1 LGVKPP
7 NSKFMNKKQIQ
18 ELFDNAL
25 EAGRNRDYRLAIE
38 LLQEVL
44 VQSDQ
49 FPAALLYLGRA
60 YHAAGD
66 FNRAIQALQFYLKLE
81 PESAQGHFFLGRA
94 YFTLGLFG
102 HAFRHLKV
110 TTTLDGSFVPALGL
124 LGLTL
129 LKRGHPQTAVSVF
142 ERALTLEPDNRRI
155 FTGYL
160 NALLTNGI
168 RLFRRHRYEEAR
180 DTLLFIRKHRPE
192 SLVAH
197 LYLASIYR
205 ELGDQELSLLHFQE
219 AGHLAPEDPVLH
231 LQKAILYLQ
240 QGNNPDAFEE
250 MAEAMNRLGGQKIST
265 QDVQSLLRLMTIV
278 LFQNHRHREAL
289 ESARRVLRI
298 SYRDG
303 DMHAIMAESF
313 SKLGEF
319 KKAKNHY
326 LRALNAD
333 RNRLEFNYGLAA
345 VLWGRGEYKELNSVL
360 ERILRLHPED
370 EYALYYRALSLPCLV
385 DDVGQTIPVLQEQ
398 IRRSGPD
405 PHLMNAL
412 GQEYLRADLPELA
425 EGWFKRTLKRTADSE
440 EALQRLIEVYTRL
453 DERGK
458 LLRAYADYLKAYP
471 EDLDSRKSY
480 ARQLYEQ
487 GNFAKACTQLEAILP
502 REPKNADFIIMLAHS
517 YRQNAK
523 YPEAILLYR
532 ELLLE
537 TPKDLDLVKPLV
549 FCMERS
555 GNRETVILLLE
566 KAIKL
571 FKEDVWLQQ
580 RLGSLYMAEG
590 QLEKASKTFRSIIG
604 LDPEDWQ
611 AYGSLGELYGKM
623 GNNQFAER
631 FRKRGEELKEASAQR
646 RAAADAES
654 PERLGKVRKTGSKKK

>member
-1 LGVKPP
+1 M
-7 NSKFMNKKQIQ
+7 SEKQIQ
-18 ELFDNAL
+18 ELFDSAL
-25 EAGRNRDYRLAIE
+25 EAGRHRDYRLAIE

-44 VQSDQ
+44 VRSDQ
-49 FPAALLYLGRA
+49 FPPALLYLGRA

-81 PESAQGHFFLGRA
+81 PGSAEGHFFLGRA

-102 HAFRHLKV
+102 HAFHHLKNS
-110 TTTLDGSFVPALGL
+110 TTLDGSFVPALGL

-129 LKRGHPQTAVSVF
+129 LKRGHPQTAISVF
-142 ERALTLEPDNRRI
+142 ERALTLDPENKQI

-168 RLFRRHRYEEAR
+168 RLFRREKYEEAR
-180 DTLLFIRKHRPE
+180 DTLLFIRKHRPD

-205 ELGDQELSLLHFQE
+205 ELGDRELSLLHFQE

-240 QGNNPDAFEE
+240 QGNNPAAFEE
-250 MAEAMNRLGGQKIST
+250 MTEAMERLGNQKIST
-265 QDVQSLLRLMTIV
+265 QDVQSLLRIMTIV
-278 LFQNHRHREAL
+278 LFQNQRHREAL
-289 ESARRVLRI
+289 ESARRALRI

-313 SKLGEF
+313 SKLGDL

-326 LRALNAD
+326 LRALDTD

-345 VLWGRGEYKELNSVL
+345 VLWEQGEYGELSSVL

-385 DDVGQTIPVLQEQ
+385 EDVRQTIPVLQEQ

-412 GQEYLRADLPELA
+412 GQEYLRAGLPDLA
-425 EGWFKRTLKRTADSE
+425 EGWFKRTLKRAADFE
-440 EALQRLIEVYTRL
+440 EALERLIEVYIRL
-453 DERGK
+453 EDKGK
-458 LLRAYADYLKAYP
+458 LLRAYAAYLKAYP
-471 EDLDSRKSY
+471 DNLELRKSY

-487 GNFAKACTQLEAILP
+487 GNFAKACTQLEMILP
-502 REPKNADFIIMLAHS
+502 WEPKNTHFRTMLAHS
-517 YRQNAK
+517 YRQSAK
-523 YPEAILLYR
+523 FPEAILLYR

-537 TPKDLDLVKPLV
+537 TPKELNLLKPMV
-549 FCMERS
+549 ICMERS

-580 RLGSLYMAEG
+580 RLGSLYMDSG
-590 QLEKASKTFRSIIG
+590 QLEKAAKTFRSVIG
-604 LDPEDWQ
+604 LEPGDWQ

-631 FRKRGEELKEASAQR
+631 FRKRSRELKDASQR
-646 RAAADAES
+646 RSDQAGTTGAS
-654 PERLGKVRKTGSKKK
+654 RGGKEKRTRGG

>member
-1 LGVKPP
+1 MSEKH
-7 NSKFMNKKQIQ
+7 IQ
-18 ELFDNAL
+18 ELFDSAL
-25 EAGRNRDYRLAIE
+25 EAGRNRDYQLAIE

-81 PESAQGHFFLGRA
+81 PDSAEGHFFLGRA
-94 YFTLGLFG
+94 YFTLGLLD
-102 HAFRHLKV
+102 HAFRHLKNS
-110 TTTLDGSFVPALGL
+110 TTLDESFVPALGL

-142 ERALTLEPDNRRI
+142 ERALTLEPDNQRI

-168 RLFRRHRYEEAR
+168 RLFRRNRFEEAR
-180 DTLLFIRKHRPE
+180 DILLFIRKHRPE

-205 ELGDQELSLLHFQE
+205 ELGDRELSLIHFEE
-219 AGHLAPEDPVLH
+219 AGHLAPDDPVLH

-240 QGNNPDAFEE
+240 QGNNPAAFEE
-250 MAEAMNRLGGQKIST
+250 MTEAMKRLGSQKIST
-265 QDVQSLLRLMTIV
+265 QDVQSLLRIMTIV
-278 LFQNHRHREAL
+278 LFQNQRHREAL

-313 SKLGEF
+313 SKLGEL

-326 LRALNAD
+326 LRALETD

-345 VLWGRGEYKELNSVL
+345 VLWEQEDYDELSSVL
-360 ERILRLHPED
+360 ERILRLNPED
-370 EYALYYRALSLPCLV
+370 EYAQYYKALSLPRLV
-385 DDVGQTIPVLQEQ
+385 DDVQQTIPALQEQ

-412 GQEYLRADLPELA
+412 GQEYLRADLPDLA
-425 EGWFKRTLKRTADSE
+425 EGWFKRTLKRSADSE
-440 EALQRLIEVYTRL
+440 QALEKLIEVYIRL
-453 DERGK
+453 EDGSK
-458 LLRAYADYLKAYP
+458 LLRAYAAYLKAYP
-471 EDLDSRKSY
+471 ENLEFRKSY
-480 ARQLYEQ
+480 AQQLYDQ
-487 GNFAKACTQLEAILP
+487 GSFAKACTQLEMILP
-502 REPKNADFIIMLAHS
+502 REPKSTRFRIMLAHS
-517 YRQNAK
+517 YRQSAK

-532 ELLLE
+532 DLLLE

-549 FCMERS
+549 TCMEQS

-571 FKEDVWLQQ
+571 FKEDAWLQQ

-590 QLEKASKTFRSIIG
+590 QLEKAAKTFRSVIG
-604 LDPEDWQ
+604 LNPEDWQ
-611 AYGSLGELYGKM
+611 AYGSLGELYRKM

-631 FRKRGEELKEASAQR
+631 FRKRSKELKDAS
-646 RAAADAES
+646 
-654 PERLGKVRKTGSKKK
+654 T

>member
-1 LGVKPP
+1 MSEKH
-7 NSKFMNKKQIQ
+7 IQ
-18 ELFDNAL
+18 ELFDSAL
-25 EAGRNRDYRLAIE
+25 EAGRNRDYQLAIE

-81 PESAQGHFFLGRA
+81 PDSAEGHFFLGRA
-94 YFTLGLFG
+94 YFTLGLLD
-102 HAFRHLKV
+102 HAFRHLKNS
-110 TTTLDGSFVPALGL
+110 TTLDESFVPALGL

-142 ERALTLEPDNRRI
+142 ERALTLEPDNNRI

-168 RLFRRHRYEEAR
+168 RLFRRNRFEEAR
-180 DTLLFIRKHRPE
+180 DILLFIRKHRPE

-205 ELGDQELSLLHFQE
+205 ELGDRELSLIHFEE
-219 AGHLAPEDPVLH
+219 AGHLAPDDPVLH

-240 QGNNPDAFEE
+240 QGNNPAAFEE
-250 MAEAMNRLGGQKIST
+250 MTEAMKRLGSQKIST
-265 QDVQSLLRLMTIV
+265 QDVQSLLRIMTIV
-278 LFQNHRHREAL
+278 LFQNQRHREAL

-313 SKLGEF
+313 SKLGEL

-326 LRALNAD
+326 LRALETD

-345 VLWGRGEYKELNSVL
+345 VLWEQEDYDELSSVL
-360 ERILRLHPED
+360 ERILRLNPED
-370 EYALYYRALSLPCLV
+370 EYAQYYKALSLPRLV
-385 DDVGQTIPVLQEQ
+385 DDVQQTIPALQEQ

-412 GQEYLRADLPELA
+412 GQEYLRADLPDLA
-425 EGWFKRTLKRTADSE
+425 EGWFKRTLKRSADSE
-440 EALQRLIEVYTRL
+440 QALEKLIEVYIRL
-453 DERGK
+453 EDGSK
-458 LLRAYADYLKAYP
+458 LLRACAAYLKAYP
-471 EDLDSRKSY
+471 ENLEFRKSY
-480 ARQLYEQ
+480 AQQLYDQ
-487 GNFAKACTQLEAILP
+487 GSFAKACTQLEMILP
-502 REPKNADFIIMLAHS
+502 REPKSTRFRIMLAHS
-517 YRQNAK
+517 YRQSAK

-532 ELLLE
+532 DLLLE

-549 FCMERS
+549 TCMEQS

-571 FKEDVWLQQ
+571 FKEDAWLQQ

-590 QLEKASKTFRSIIG
+590 QLEKAAKTFRSVIG
-604 LDPEDWQ
+604 LNPEDWQ
-611 AYGSLGELYGKM
+611 AYGSLGELYRKM

-631 FRKRGEELKEASAQR
+631 FRKRSKELKDAS
-646 RAAADAES
+646 
-654 PERLGKVRKTGSKKK
+654 T

>member
-1 LGVKPP
+1 MSEKH
-7 NSKFMNKKQIQ
+7 IQ
-18 ELFDNAL
+18 ELFGRAL
-25 EAGRNRDYRLAIE
+25 EAGRNRDYQLAIE

-81 PESAQGHFFLGRA
+81 PDSAEGHFFLGRA
-94 YFTLGLFG
+94 YFTLRLLG
-102 HAFRHLKV
+102 HAFRHLE
-110 TTTLDGSFVPALGL
+110 TSTTLDGSFVPALGL

-129 LKRGHPQTAVSVF
+129 LKRGRPQTAISVF
-142 ERALTLEPDNRRI
+142 ERALSLEPGNQRI

-168 RLFRRHRYEEAR
+168 RLFRRHHYEEAR
-180 DTLLFIRKHRPE
+180 DTLLFIRKHRPD

-205 ELGDQELSLLHFQE
+205 ELGDRELSLLHFEE
-219 AGHLAPEDPVLH
+219 AGHLAPDDPVLH

-240 QGNNPDAFEE
+240 QGNNPAAFEE
-250 MAEAMNRLGGQKIST
+250 MTEAMQRLGSQKIST
-265 QDVQSLLRLMTIV
+265 QDVQSLLRIMTIV
-278 LFQNHRHREAL
+278 LFQNQRHREAL

-313 SKLGEF
+313 SKLGEL

-326 LRALNAD
+326 LRALD
-333 RNRLEFNYGLAA
+333 TDKNRLEFNYGLAA
-345 VLWGRGEYKELNSVL
+345 VLWEQGDYEELSSVL
-360 ERILRLHPED
+360 DRILRLHPED

-385 DDVGQTIPVLQEQ
+385 DDVRQTISALQEQ

-425 EGWFKRTLKRTADSE
+425 EGWFKRTLKRAADFE
-440 EALQRLIEVYTRL
+440 QALAKLIEVYVRL
-453 DERGK
+453 EDKSK

-471 EDLDSRKSY
+471 HNLELRKSY
-480 ARQLYEQ
+480 AHQLYDQ
-487 GNFAKACTQLEAILP
+487 GIYAKACTQLEMILP
-502 REPKNADFIIMLAHS
+502 REPKNTDFRIMLAHS
-517 YRQNAK
+517 YRQTAK

-537 TPKDLDLVKPLV
+537 SPRELELVKPLV
-549 FCMERS
+549 ICMERS
-555 GNRETVILLLE
+555 GKRETVILLLE

-571 FKEDVWLQQ
+571 FKEDVWLQH

-590 QLEKASKTFRSIIG
+590 RLEKAAQTFRSVIG
-604 LDPEDWQ
+604 LAPQDWQ
-611 AYGSLGELYGKM
+611 AYGSLGELYRKM
-623 GNNQFAER
+623 GNNEFAER
-631 FRKRGEELKEASAQR
+631 FRKRSKELKD
-646 RAAADAES
+646 AA
-654 PERLGKVRKTGSKKK
+654 V

>member
-1 LGVKPP
+1 MSEKH
-7 NSKFMNKKQIQ
+7 IQ
-18 ELFDNAL
+18 ELFGRAL
-25 EAGRNRDYRLAIE
+25 EAGRNRDYQLAIE

-81 PESAQGHFFLGRA
+81 PDSAEGHFFLGRA
-94 YFTLGLFG
+94 YFTLGLLG
-102 HAFRHLKV
+102 HAFRHLE
-110 TTTLDGSFVPALGL
+110 TSTTLDGSFVPALGL

-129 LKRGHPQTAVSVF
+129 LKRGRPQTAISVF
-142 ERALTLEPDNRRI
+142 ERALSLEPGNQRI

-168 RLFRRHRYEEAR
+168 RLFRRHHYEEAR
-180 DTLLFIRKHRPE
+180 DTLLFIRKHRPD

-205 ELGDQELSLLHFQE
+205 ELGDRELSLLHFEE
-219 AGHLAPEDPVLH
+219 AGHLAPDDPVLH

-240 QGNNPDAFEE
+240 QGNNPAAFEE
-250 MAEAMNRLGGQKIST
+250 MTEAMQRLGSQKIST
-265 QDVQSLLRLMTIV
+265 QDVQSLLRIMTIV
-278 LFQNHRHREAL
+278 LFQNQRHREAL

-313 SKLGEF
+313 SKLGEL

-326 LRALNAD
+326 LRALD
-333 RNRLEFNYGLAA
+333 TDKNRLEFNYGLAA
-345 VLWGRGEYKELNSVL
+345 VLWEQGDYEELSSVL
-360 ERILRLHPED
+360 DRILRLHPED

-385 DDVGQTIPVLQEQ
+385 DDVRQTISALQEQ

-425 EGWFKRTLKRTADSE
+425 EGWFKRTLKRAADFE
-440 EALQRLIEVYTRL
+440 QALAKLIEVYVRL
-453 DERGK
+453 EDKSK

-471 EDLDSRKSY
+471 DNLELRKSY
-480 ARQLYEQ
+480 AHQLYDQ
-487 GNFAKACTQLEAILP
+487 GIYAKACTQLEMILP
-502 REPKNADFIIMLAHS
+502 REPKNTDFRIMLAHS
-517 YRQNAK
+517 YRQTAK

-537 TPKDLDLVKPLV
+537 SPKELDLVKPLV
-549 FCMERS
+549 ICMERS
-555 GNRETVILLLE
+555 GKRETVILLLE

-571 FKEDVWLQQ
+571 FKEDVWLQH

-590 QLEKASKTFRSIIG
+590 RLEKAAQTFRSVIG
-604 LDPEDWQ
+604 LDPQDWQ
-611 AYGSLGELYGKM
+611 AYGSLGELYRKM
-623 GNNQFAER
+623 GNNEFAER
-631 FRKRGEELKEASAQR
+631 FRKRSKELKD
-646 RAAADAES
+646 AA
-654 PERLGKVRKTGSKKK
+654 V

>member
-1 LGVKPP
+1 MSEKH
-7 NSKFMNKKQIQ
+7 IQ
-18 ELFDNAL
+18 ELFGRAL
-25 EAGRNRDYRLAIE
+25 EAGRNRDYQLAIE

-81 PESAQGHFFLGRA
+81 PDSAEGHFFLGRA
-94 YFTLGLFG
+94 YFTLGLLG
-102 HAFRHLKV
+102 HAFRHLE
-110 TTTLDGSFVPALGL
+110 TSTTLDGSFVPALGL

-129 LKRGHPQTAVSVF
+129 LKRGRPQTAISVF
-142 ERALTLEPDNRRI
+142 ERALSLEPGNQRI

-168 RLFRRHRYEEAR
+168 RLFRRHHYEEAR
-180 DTLLFIRKHRPE
+180 DTLLFIRKHRPD

-205 ELGDQELSLLHFQE
+205 ELGDRELSLLHFEE
-219 AGHLAPEDPVLH
+219 AGHLAPDDPVLH

-240 QGNNPDAFEE
+240 QGNNPAAFEE
-250 MAEAMNRLGGQKIST
+250 MTEAMQRLGSQKIST
-265 QDVQSLLRLMTIV
+265 QDVQSLLRIMTIV
-278 LFQNHRHREAL
+278 LFQNQRHREAL

-313 SKLGEF
+313 SKLGEL

-326 LRALNAD
+326 LRALD
-333 RNRLEFNYGLAA
+333 TDKNRLEFNYGLAA
-345 VLWGRGEYKELNSVL
+345 VLWEQGDYEELSSVL
-360 ERILRLHPED
+360 DRILRLHPED

-385 DDVGQTIPVLQEQ
+385 DDVRQTISALQEQ

-425 EGWFKRTLKRTADSE
+425 EGWFKRTLKRAADFE
-440 EALQRLIEVYTRL
+440 QALAKLIEVYVRL
-453 DERGK
+453 EDKSK

-471 EDLDSRKSY
+471 DNLELRKSY
-480 ARQLYEQ
+480 AHQLYDQ
-487 GNFAKACTQLEAILP
+487 GIYAKACTQLEMILP
-502 REPKNADFIIMLAHS
+502 QEPKNTDFRIMLAHS
-517 YRQNAK
+517 YRQTAK

-537 TPKDLDLVKPLV
+537 SPKELELVKPLV
-549 FCMERS
+549 ICMERS
-555 GNRETVILLLE
+555 GKRETVILLLE

-571 FKEDVWLQQ
+571 FKEDIWLQH

-590 QLEKASKTFRSIIG
+590 RLEKAAQTFRSVIG
-604 LDPEDWQ
+604 LAPQDWQ
-611 AYGSLGELYGKM
+611 AYGSLGELYRKM
-623 GNNQFAER
+623 GNNEFAER
-631 FRKRGEELKEASAQR
+631 FRKRSKELKD
-646 RAAADAES
+646 AA
-654 PERLGKVRKTGSKKK
+654 V

>member
-1 LGVKPP
+1 MSEKH
-7 NSKFMNKKQIQ
+7 IQ
-18 ELFDNAL
+18 ELFGRAL

-81 PESAQGHFFLGRA
+81 PDSAEGHFFLGRA
-94 YFTLGLFG
+94 YFTLGLLG
-102 HAFRHLKV
+102 HAFRHLE
-110 TTTLDGSFVPALGL
+110 TSTTLDGSFVPALGL

-129 LKRGHPQTAVSVF
+129 LKRGRPQTAISVF
-142 ERALTLEPDNRRI
+142 ERALSLEPGNQRI

-168 RLFRRHRYEEAR
+168 RLFRRHHYEEAR
-180 DTLLFIRKHRPE
+180 DTLLFIRKHRPD

-205 ELGDQELSLLHFQE
+205 ELGDRELSLLHFEE
-219 AGHLAPEDPVLH
+219 AGHLAPDDPVLH

-240 QGNNPDAFEE
+240 QGNNPAAFEE
-250 MAEAMNRLGGQKIST
+250 MTEAMQRLGSQKIST
-265 QDVQSLLRLMTIV
+265 QDVQSLLRIMTIV
-278 LFQNHRHREAL
+278 LFQNQRHREAL

-313 SKLGEF
+313 SKLGEL

-326 LRALNAD
+326 LRALD
-333 RNRLEFNYGLAA
+333 TDKNRLEFNYGLAA
-345 VLWGRGEYKELNSVL
+345 VLWEQGDYEELSSVL
-360 ERILRLHPED
+360 DRILRLHPED

-385 DDVGQTIPVLQEQ
+385 DDVRQTISALQEQ

-425 EGWFKRTLKRTADSE
+425 EGWFKRTLKRAADFE
-440 EALQRLIEVYTRL
+440 QALAKLIEVYVRL
-453 DERGK
+453 EDKSK

-471 EDLDSRKSY
+471 HNLELRKSY
-480 ARQLYEQ
+480 AHQLYDQ
-487 GNFAKACTQLEAILP
+487 GIYAKACTQLEMILP
-502 REPKNADFIIMLAHS
+502 REPKNTDFRIMLAHS
-517 YRQNAK
+517 YRQTAK

-537 TPKDLDLVKPLV
+537 SPRELELVKPLV
-549 FCMERS
+549 ICMERS
-555 GNRETVILLLE
+555 GKRETVILLLE

-571 FKEDVWLQQ
+571 FKEDVWLQH

-590 QLEKASKTFRSIIG
+590 RLEKAAQTFRSVIG
-604 LDPEDWQ
+604 LAPQDWQ
-611 AYGSLGELYGKM
+611 AYGSLGELYRKM
-623 GNNQFAER
+623 GNNEFAER
-631 FRKRGEELKEASAQR
+631 FRKRSKELKD
-646 RAAADAES
+646 AA
-654 PERLGKVRKTGSKKK
+654 V

>member
-1 LGVKPP
+1 M
-7 NSKFMNKKQIQ
+7 SEKQIQ
-18 ELFDNAL
+18 ELFDRAL
-25 EAGRNRDYRLAIE
+25 EAGRNRDYQLAIE

-44 VQSDQ
+44 VQSDR

-60 YHAAGD
+60 YHASGD

-81 PESAQGHFFLGRA
+81 PNSSEGHFFLGRA
-94 YFTLGLFG
+94 YFTLGLLS
-102 HAFRHLKV
+102 HAFRHLRNS
-110 TTTLDGSFVPALGL
+110 TELDDSFVPALGL

-142 ERALTLEPDNRRI
+142 ERALTLEPDNQRI

-160 NALLTNGI
+160 NALLTDGI
-168 RLFRRHRYEEAR
+168 RLFRRKRFEEAR
-180 DTLLFIRKHRPE
+180 DILLFIRKHRPE

-205 ELGDQELSLLHFQE
+205 ELGERELSLVHFEE

-231 LQKAILYLQ
+231 LQKAILHLQ
-240 QGNNPDAFEE
+240 QGNNPAAYEE
-250 MAEAMNRLGGQKIST
+250 MTEAMRRLGKQKIST
-265 QDVQSLLRLMTIV
+265 RDVQSLLRIMTIV

-313 SKLGEF
+313 SKLGEL

-326 LRALNAD
+326 LRALEAD

-345 VLWGRGEYKELNSVL
+345 VLWEQENYDELSSVL
-360 ERILRLHPED
+360 DRILRRHPED
-370 EYALYYRALSLPCLV
+370 EYALYYKALSLPCLV
-385 DDVGQTIPVLQEQ
+385 DDVRRTIPVLQEQ

-412 GQEYLRADLPELA
+412 GQEYLRADLPDLA
-425 EGWFKRTLKRTADSE
+425 EGWFKRTLKRTAESE
-440 EALQRLIEVYTRL
+440 LALEKLIEVYSRL
-453 DERGK
+453 EDSSR
-458 LLRAYADYLKAYP
+458 LLRAYAAYLKVYP
-471 EDLDSRKSY
+471 DNLELRKSY
-480 ARQLYEQ
+480 ADQLYER
-487 GNFAKACTQLEAILP
+487 GNYAKACTQLEMILP
-502 REPKNADFIIMLAHS
+502 REPKSRRFRTMLAHS
-517 YRQNAK
+517 YRQSEK

-537 TPKDLDLVKPLV
+537 TPRDLDLVRSLV
-549 FCMERS
+549 TCMERS

-566 KAIKL
+566 KAVKL
-571 FKEDVWLQQ
+571 FRQDSWLQQ
-580 RLGSLYMAEG
+580 RLGSLYMAAG
-590 QLEKASKTFRSIIG
+590 QLEKAAKIFRSIIG
-604 LDPEDWQ
+604 LTPDDWQ
-611 AYGSLGELYGKM
+611 AYDSLGKLYGKM

-631 FRKRGEELKEASAQR
+631 FRKRSKELKAASER
-646 RAAADAES
+646 RSAPAGVTETVKG
-654 PERLGKVRKTGSKKK
+654 GKKNS

>member
-1 LGVKPP
+1 MSEKH
-7 NSKFMNKKQIQ
+7 IQ
-18 ELFDNAL
+18 ELFGRAL
-25 EAGRNRDYRLAIE
+25 EAGRNRDYQLAIE

-81 PESAQGHFFLGRA
+81 PDSAEGHFFLGRA
-94 YFTLGLFG
+94 YFTLGLLG
-102 HAFRHLKV
+102 HAFRHLE
-110 TTTLDGSFVPALGL
+110 TSTTLDGSFVPALGL

-129 LKRGHPQTAVSVF
+129 LKRGRPQTAISVF
-142 ERALTLEPDNRRI
+142 ERALSLEPGNQRI

-168 RLFRRHRYEEAR
+168 RLFRRHHYEEAR
-180 DTLLFIRKHRPE
+180 DTLLFIRKHRPD

-205 ELGDQELSLLHFQE
+205 ELGDRELSLLHFEE
-219 AGHLAPEDPVLH
+219 AGHLAPDDPVLH

-240 QGNNPDAFEE
+240 QGNNPAAFEE
-250 MAEAMNRLGGQKIST
+250 MTEAMQRLGSQKIST
-265 QDVQSLLRLMTIV
+265 QDVQSLLRIMTIV
-278 LFQNHRHREAL
+278 LFQNQRHREAL

-313 SKLGEF
+313 SKLGEL

-326 LRALNAD
+326 LRALD
-333 RNRLEFNYGLAA
+333 TDKNRLEFNYGLAA
-345 VLWGRGEYKELNSVL
+345 VLWEQGDYEELSSVL
-360 ERILRLHPED
+360 DRILRLHPED

-385 DDVGQTIPVLQEQ
+385 DDVRQTISALQEQ

-425 EGWFKRTLKRTADSE
+425 EGWFKRTLKRAADFE
-440 EALQRLIEVYTRL
+440 QALAKLIEVYVRL
-453 DERGK
+453 EDKSK

-471 EDLDSRKSY
+471 DNLELRKSY
-480 ARQLYEQ
+480 AHQLYDQ
-487 GNFAKACTQLEAILP
+487 GIYAKACTQLEMILP
-502 REPKNADFIIMLAHS
+502 REPKNTDFRIMLAHS
-517 YRQNAK
+517 YRQTAK

-537 TPKDLDLVKPLV
+537 SPKELDLVKPLV
-549 FCMERS
+549 ICMERS
-555 GNRETVILLLE
+555 GKRETVILLLE

-571 FKEDVWLQQ
+571 FKEDVWLQH

-590 QLEKASKTFRSIIG
+590 RLENAAQTFRSVIG
-604 LDPEDWQ
+604 LDPQDWQ
-611 AYGSLGELYGKM
+611 AYGSLGELYRKM
-623 GNNQFAER
+623 GNNEFAER
-631 FRKRGEELKEASAQR
+631 FRKRSKELKD
-646 RAAADAES
+646 AA
-654 PERLGKVRKTGSKKK
+654 V

>member
-1 LGVKPP
+1 MSEKH
-7 NSKFMNKKQIQ
+7 IQ
-18 ELFDNAL
+18 ELFGRAL
-25 EAGRNRDYRLAIE
+25 EAGRNRDYQLAIE

-81 PESAQGHFFLGRA
+81 PGSAEGHFFLGRA
-94 YFTLGLFG
+94 YFTLGLLG
-102 HAFRHLKV
+102 HAFRHLE
-110 TTTLDGSFVPALGL
+110 TSTTLDGSFVPALGL

-129 LKRGHPQTAVSVF
+129 LKRGRPQTAISVF
-142 ERALTLEPDNRRI
+142 ERALSLEPGNQRI

-168 RLFRRHRYEEAR
+168 RLFRRHHYEEAR
-180 DTLLFIRKHRPE
+180 DTLLFIRKHRPD

-205 ELGDQELSLLHFQE
+205 ELGDRELSLLHFEE
-219 AGHLAPEDPVLH
+219 AGHLAPDDPVLH

-240 QGNNPDAFEE
+240 QGNNPAAFEE
-250 MAEAMNRLGGQKIST
+250 MTEAMQRLGSQKIST
-265 QDVQSLLRLMTIV
+265 QDVQSLLRIMTIV
-278 LFQNHRHREAL
+278 LFQNQRHREAL

-313 SKLGEF
+313 SKLGEL

-326 LRALNAD
+326 LRALD
-333 RNRLEFNYGLAA
+333 TDKNRLEFNYGLAA
-345 VLWGRGEYKELNSVL
+345 VLWEQGDYEELSSVL
-360 ERILRLHPED
+360 DRILRLHPED

-385 DDVGQTIPVLQEQ
+385 DDVRQTISALQEQ

-425 EGWFKRTLKRTADSE
+425 EGWFKRTLKRAADFE
-440 EALQRLIEVYTRL
+440 QALAKLIEVYVRL
-453 DERGK
+453 EDKSK

-471 EDLDSRKSY
+471 DNLELRKSY
-480 ARQLYEQ
+480 AHQLYDQ
-487 GNFAKACTQLEAILP
+487 GIYAKACTQLEMILP
-502 REPKNADFIIMLAHS
+502 QEPKNTDFRIMLAHS
-517 YRQNAK
+517 YRQTAK

-537 TPKDLDLVKPLV
+537 SPKELELVKPLV
-549 FCMERS
+549 ICMERS
-555 GNRETVILLLE
+555 GKRETVILLLE

-571 FKEDVWLQQ
+571 FKEDIWLQH

-590 QLEKASKTFRSIIG
+590 RLEKAAQTFRSVIG
-604 LDPEDWQ
+604 LAPQDWQ
-611 AYGSLGELYGKM
+611 AYGSLGELYRKM
-623 GNNQFAER
+623 GNNEFAER
-631 FRKRGEELKEASAQR
+631 FRKRSKELKD
-646 RAAADAES
+646 AA
-654 PERLGKVRKTGSKKK
+654 V

>member
-1 LGVKPP
+1 MSEKH
-7 NSKFMNKKQIQ
+7 IQ
-18 ELFDNAL
+18 ELFGRAL
-25 EAGRNRDYRLAIE
+25 EAGRNRDYQLAIE

-81 PESAQGHFFLGRA
+81 PDSAEGHFFLGRA
-94 YFTLGLFG
+94 YFTLGLLG
-102 HAFRHLKV
+102 HAFRHLE
-110 TTTLDGSFVPALGL
+110 TSTTLDGSFVPALGL

-129 LKRGHPQTAVSVF
+129 LKRGRPQTAISVF
-142 ERALTLEPDNRRI
+142 ERALSLEPGNQRI

-168 RLFRRHRYEEAR
+168 RLFRRHHYEEAR
-180 DTLLFIRKHRPE
+180 DTLLFIRKHRPD

-205 ELGDQELSLLHFQE
+205 ELGDRELSLLHFEE
-219 AGHLAPEDPVLH
+219 AGHLAPDDPVLH

-240 QGNNPDAFEE
+240 QGNNPAAFEE
-250 MAEAMNRLGGQKIST
+250 MTEAMQRLGSQKIST
-265 QDVQSLLRLMTIV
+265 QDVQSLLRIMTIV
-278 LFQNHRHREAL
+278 LFQNQRHREAL

-313 SKLGEF
+313 SKLGEL

-326 LRALNAD
+326 LRALD
-333 RNRLEFNYGLAA
+333 TDKNRLEFNYGLAA
-345 VLWGRGEYKELNSVL
+345 VLWEQGDYEELSSVL
-360 ERILRLHPED
+360 DRILRLHPED

-385 DDVGQTIPVLQEQ
+385 DDVRQTISALQEQ

-425 EGWFKRTLKRTADSE
+425 EGWFKRTLKRAADFE
-440 EALQRLIEVYTRL
+440 QALAKLIEVYVRL
-453 DERGK
+453 EDKSK

-471 EDLDSRKSY
+471 DNLELRKSY
-480 ARQLYEQ
+480 AHQLYDQ
-487 GNFAKACTQLEAILP
+487 GIYAKACTQLEMILP
-502 REPKNADFIIMLAHS
+502 QEPKNTDFRIMLAHS
-517 YRQNAK
+517 YRQTAK

-537 TPKDLDLVKPLV
+537 SPKELDLVKPLV
-549 FCMERS
+549 ICMERS
-555 GNRETVILLLE
+555 GKRETVILLLE

-571 FKEDVWLQQ
+571 FKEDIWLQH

-590 QLEKASKTFRSIIG
+590 RLEKAAQTFRSVIG
-604 LDPEDWQ
+604 LAPQDWQ
-611 AYGSLGELYGKM
+611 AYGSLGELYRKM
-623 GNNQFAER
+623 GNNEFAER
-631 FRKRGEELKEASAQR
+631 FRKRSKELKD
-646 RAAADAES
+646 AA
-654 PERLGKVRKTGSKKK
+654 V

>member
-1 LGVKPP
+1 MSEKH
-7 NSKFMNKKQIQ
+7 IQ
-18 ELFDNAL
+18 ELFGRAL
-25 EAGRNRDYRLAIE
+25 EAGRNRDYQLAIE

-81 PESAQGHFFLGRA
+81 PDSAEGHFFLGRA
-94 YFTLGLFG
+94 YFTLGLLG
-102 HAFRHLKV
+102 HAFRHLE
-110 TTTLDGSFVPALGL
+110 TSTTLDGSFVPALGL

-129 LKRGHPQTAVSVF
+129 LKRGRPQTAISVF
-142 ERALTLEPDNRRI
+142 ERALSLEPGNQRI

-168 RLFRRHRYEEAR
+168 RLFRRHHYEEAR
-180 DTLLFIRKHRPE
+180 DTLLFIRKHRPD

-205 ELGDQELSLLHFQE
+205 ELGDRELSLLHFEE
-219 AGHLAPEDPVLH
+219 AGHLAPDDPVLH

-240 QGNNPDAFEE
+240 QGNNPAAFEE
-250 MAEAMNRLGGQKIST
+250 MTEAMQRLGSQKIST
-265 QDVQSLLRLMTIV
+265 QDVQSLLRIMTIV
-278 LFQNHRHREAL
+278 LFQNQRHREAL

-313 SKLGEF
+313 SKLGEL

-326 LRALNAD
+326 LRALD
-333 RNRLEFNYGLAA
+333 TDKNRLEFNYGLAA
-345 VLWGRGEYKELNSVL
+345 VLWEQGDYEELSSVL
-360 ERILRLHPED
+360 DRILRLHPED

-385 DDVGQTIPVLQEQ
+385 DDVRQSISALQEQ

-425 EGWFKRTLKRTADSE
+425 EGWFKRTLKRAADFE
-440 EALQRLIEVYTRL
+440 QALAKLIEVYVRL
-453 DERGK
+453 EDKSK

-471 EDLDSRKSY
+471 DNLELRKSY
-480 ARQLYEQ
+480 AHQLYDQ
-487 GNFAKACTQLEAILP
+487 GIYAKACTQLEMILP
-502 REPKNADFIIMLAHS
+502 REPKNTDFRIMLAHS
-517 YRQNAK
+517 YRQTAK

-537 TPKDLDLVKPLV
+537 SPKELDLVKPLV
-549 FCMERS
+549 ICMERS
-555 GNRETVILLLE
+555 GKRETVILLLE

-571 FKEDVWLQQ
+571 FKEDVWLQH

-590 QLEKASKTFRSIIG
+590 RLEKAAQTFRSVIG
-604 LDPEDWQ
+604 LAPQDWQ
-611 AYGSLGELYGKM
+611 AYGSLGELYRKM
-623 GNNQFAER
+623 GNNEFAER
-631 FRKRGEELKEASAQR
+631 FRKRSKELKD
-646 RAAADAES
+646 AA
-654 PERLGKVRKTGSKKK
+654 V

>member
-1 LGVKPP
+1 MSEKH
-7 NSKFMNKKQIQ
+7 IQ
-18 ELFDNAL
+18 ELFDSAL
-25 EAGRNRDYRLAIE
+25 EAGRNRDYQLAIE
-38 LLQEVL
+38 LLQEIL
-44 VQSDQ
+44 VRSDQ

-81 PESAQGHFFLGRA
+81 PDSAEGHFFLGRA
-94 YFTLGLFG
+94 YFTLGLLD
-102 HAFRHLKV
+102 HAFRHLK
-110 TTTLDGSFVPALGL
+110 TSTTLDGSFVPALGL

-129 LKRGHPQTAVSVF
+129 LKRGHPQTAISVF
-142 ERALTLEPDNRRI
+142 ERALSLEPDNQHI

-168 RLFRRHRYEEAR
+168 RLFRRNKFEEAR

-205 ELGDQELSLLHFQE
+205 ELGDREQSLIHFEE
-219 AGHLAPEDPVLH
+219 AGHLAPKDPVLH

-240 QGNNPDAFEE
+240 KGNNPAAFDE
-250 MAEAMNRLGGQKIST
+250 MTEAMNRLGNQKIST
-265 QDVQSLLRLMTIV
+265 QDVQSLLRIMTIV
-278 LFQNHRHREAL
+278 LFQNQRHREAL

-313 SKLGEF
+313 SKLGEL
-319 KKAKNHY
+319 KKARNHY
-326 LRALNAD
+326 LRALETD

-345 VLWGRGEYKELNSVL
+345 VLWEQGQYGELTSVL
-360 ERILRLHPED
+360 DRILRFHPED
-370 EYALYYRALSLPCLV
+370 EYALYYKALSLPCLV
-385 DDVGQTIPVLQEQ
+385 DDVRQTIPALQEQ

-412 GQEYLRADLPELA
+412 GQEYLRADLPDLA
-425 EGWFKRTLKRTADSE
+425 EGWFKRTLKRAADFE
-440 EALQRLIEVYTRL
+440 QALEKLIEVYIRL
-453 DERGK
+453 EEHSK
-458 LLRAYADYLKAYP
+458 LLRAYAAYLKAYP
-471 EDLDSRKSY
+471 DNLELRKSY
-480 ARQLYEQ
+480 AHQLYDQ
-487 GNFAKACTQLEAILP
+487 GSFAKACTQLEMILP
-502 REPKNADFIIMLAHS
+502 REPKSTRFRTMLAHS
-517 YRQNAK
+517 YRQTAK

-549 FCMERS
+549 TCMERS
-555 GNRETVILLLE
+555 GNRKTVILLLE
-566 KAIKL
+566 KAVKL
-571 FKEDVWLQQ
+571 FKEDAWLQH

-590 QLEKASKTFRSIIG
+590 QLEKAAKTFRSVIG
-604 LDPEDWQ
+604 LDPQDWE

-631 FRKRGEELKEASAQR
+631 FRKRSRELKETS
-646 RAAADAES
+646 
-654 PERLGKVRKTGSKKK
+654 ERLGGEAGVAAAARGKEEPLP